1 MDPKDEQ
8 NDLAA
13 YAAAFDEDMMPPR
26 DEEAPAGGITPS
38 NEDAPAQSD
47 GATGGE
53 PAAVVLAVADGE
65 QIEQAQGDA
74 AADATT
80 TTADEDLDDAPLDPK
95 EEQRRRSWEGR
106 LRAREAE
113 LERKEAE
120 LRTKGG
126 QVEMP
131 RAESGESGES
141 QQTEAMEQAADQLA
155 ASGDKEG
162 AEAVEQVA
170 EQVESG
176 ELTAAQAMKILA
188 DDFGEDFVK
197 LISTIAGAQAKEAAG
212 KIAQEATGQFGQ
224 TLEQVIGNIADDR
237 ERAHFEAI
245 ADAHPDF
252 LQVSEAPEFNE
263 FIKQYPDGERIA
275 EGGSAREIVKLLSK
289 FKEANKPAPTEP
301 DPALDAAQGVRSG
314 GMRLPEAP
322 VKAEGYEDA
331 WNQY

>member
-8 NDLAA
+8 NDHAA
-13 YAAAFDEDMMPPR
+13 YVAAFDEDMAPPR
-26 DEEAPAGGITPS
+26 EEEPVGGITPS
-38 NEDAPAQSD
+38 NEDAPAQND
-47 GATGGE
+47 GNTGGE

-65 QIEQAQGDA
+65 QMERAEGA
-74 AADATT
+74 ATADATT
-80 TTADEDLDDAPLDPK
+80 TSADEDDAPLDPK

-120 LRTKGG
+120 LRAKAG
-126 QVEMP
+126 QAEMP
-131 RAESGESGES
+131 RAEAGEGDEPGESK
-141 QQTEAMEQAADQLA
+141 QTEAMEQAADQLA
-155 ASGDKEG
+155 ASGNKEG

-197 LISTIAGAQAKEAAG
+197 LIATIAGAQAKEAAG

-224 TLEQVIGNIADDR
+224 TLESVIGNIADDR

-245 ADAHPDF
+245 ADKHPDF
-252 LQVSEAPEFNE
+252 NDVASTPEFAE

-275 EGGSAREIVKLLSK
+275 DGGTAREIVKLLDK
-289 FKEANKPAPTEP
+289 FKEAQKPAASEP

-322 VKAEGYEDA
+322 VKAEGYESA
-331 WNQY
+331 WDQF